1 MDRSRPR
8 SSAVF
13 LLFAAVTPAALLA
26 CNAILNFDQF
36 HVGAT
41 TSPDSAPTAVVDA
54 AGDGGCI
61 DPTGFGGK
69 GCYRCAP
76 QTNDDFLNA
85 CTTSSFEA
93 FDNAARIQG
102 YDPNVP
108 MPPLVDGGPALPIFD
123 AGASGPTTE
132 TDAGDVKSCAAAG
145 QALTQPNPVMVLGG
159 TGYPLGT
166 IAKAMG
172 SAATII
178 FLEKGSCDGVATIL
192 TNSPKMIGKVVWYAA
207 DGTASTCV
215 LDDEYPADIGSAG
228 AYAETCAGQS
238 GLPANVQ
245 IASDQADFLG
255 PVNPVMFTAPARSA
269 ERVIS
274 AEAAYKVYGFGSA
287 SGVTPWIDESFI
299 YRRNAG
305 SANQQSTARTLGLPV
320 DALRG
325 IDSNGGS
332 KMYNVMLQTTAPD
345 KTIGI
350 SSSEIVDIHRD
361 TMKSLAYQH
370 YGQRAGFYP
379 DSSPGSFDRQNVR
392 DGHYFMW
399 IPLHV
404 FTRTSAG
411 DPVGAPGSALEA
423 GTNTKTARDA
433 AVKALAFVMASRQ
446 EAPNKGVDVFGSL
459 KTLGNVPQCAMHVTR
474 AKEAAV
480 LTPYTPSTSCDCAFE
495 AASPGDTP
503 ANCQACSDAT
513 SCPSTHPTCSFGYCE

>member
-1 MDRSRPR
+1 MDRSRLR
-8 SSAVF
+8 SSATFV
-13 LLFAAVTPAALLA
+13 LLAVVAPAALLA

-36 HVGAT
+36 HVGT
-41 TSPDSAPTAVVDA
+41 TPTDAAPNPVVDA
-54 AGDGGCI
+54 AGDDGGCI

-69 GCYRCAP
+69 GCFRCTP
-76 QTNDDFLNA
+76 QTSDDLLNA
-85 CTTSSFEA
+85 CTTSTFEA

-102 YDPNVP
+102 FDPNVP
-108 MPPLVDGGPALPIFD
+108 MPPLVDGGPALPAFD
-123 AGASGPTTE
+123 AGASGPTTT
-132 TDAGDVKSCAAAG
+132 TDAGDTTPSCTDT
-145 QALTQPNPVMVLGG
+145 ALKQPNPVMVLGG
-159 TGYPLGT
+159 TGYPLDT

-178 FLEKGSCDGVATIL
+178 FLEGASCDGVATIL
-192 TNSPKMIGKVVWYAA
+192 LNSPKMTGKVVWYSS
-207 DGTASTCV
+207 DGNENTCK
-215 LDDEYPADIGSAG
+215 LDVDYPADIGSAG
-228 AYAETCAGQS
+228 AYAETCAGLS
-238 GLPANVQ
+238 GLPSSVQ
-245 IASDQADFLG
+245 IPSNQADFLG
-255 PVNPVMFTAPARSA
+255 PANPVMFTAPARSV

-299 YRRNAG
+299 YRRTPK

-325 IDSNGGS
+325 VDSNGGS

-370 YGQRAGFYP
+370 YGQRVGFYP
-379 DSSPGSFDRQNVR
+379 DSSTGSFDRKNVR

-404 FTRTSAG
+404 FTNTSAG
-411 DPVGAPGSALEA
+411 DPVAAQGSALEDPT
-423 GTNTKTARDA
+423 TNPKSKRDA
-433 AVKALAFVMASRQ
+433 AVKALAFVMANRQ

-459 KTLGNVPQCAMHVTR
+459 KTLGNIPQCAMHVTR

-480 LTPYTPSTSCDCAFE
+480 LSPYTPSTSCDCAFE

-503 ANCQACSDAT
+503 AGCQACADST